1 MKKVF
6 SILMAV
12 LMLTSMLSLFAVST
26 SAADAP
32 AATTGKVFKLYISDT
47 GDDSANDGLTPEK
60 PMKTLV
66 SAVKRIIEFTGPN
79 KEYTSAQ
86 LILAGTLT
94 VASSTDLSTK
104 CPWGNDFELT
114 VTSMDKHNF
123 PLKIGN
129 TLRLGGDIF
138 FTNIKVLEIGEKYM
152 WAMGYKLTMGA
163 YGVENDVITLDA
175 DAGSLRPL
183 TIIGG
188 RPDTAEKVVS
198 IYNGIDVTINSGTYN
213 KIVCEDIYGGWCDGD
228 INITMN
234 GGTVIGDAEAEGQIS
249 VGGQFL
255 GEGNLGRAFICEGD
269 VNIQIN
275 GGTLNNA
282 VINIGFTTNTVNKA
296 RTFYPGTKYEMNAA
310 KGDYGKNIFCGD
322 IVVDING
329 GNFENVRIGKGSVLN
344 TIKGKYADMADH
356 LIFEKSV
363 TVDLT
368 DVKAAD
374 KATFKAFVVDKTV
387 AVIEHS
393 KTAFED
399 LNDTQHKVYC
409 PCGCG
414 LSETVNH
421 TYDAGE
427 VTTQPTHT
435 VAGEKTYTCADC
447 KGTKLESISPD
458 ANTHNYTTGWVKV
471 DDTNHKKTCDDPA
484 CPDANKGAVTEA
496 HTFDAGVDTKAAT
509 HIEDGEKTYTCS
521 VCTGTKV
528 EVVPKTTE
536 HDMGIWGKHDA
547 NQHKRS
553 CECGETEYADH
564 AWNKGKVTTE
574 ATVEAEGVMTY
585 TCSVCSETKTEAI
598 AKLPAPETQPTT
610 EPVEEGGCSST
621 VGFGIAAVVMAGAAV
636 AFVPKKKED

>member
-32 AATTGKVFKLYISDT
+32 AATTGKVFKLYISDA

-60 PMKTLV
+60 PMKTLMP
-66 SAVKRIIEFTGPN
+66 AIKKIEEFTGPD

-94 VASSTDLSTK
+94 ISTAVELHEK
-104 CPWGNDFELT
+104 CPWGSDFELT
-114 VTSMDKHNF
+114 ITSMDKHNY
-123 PLKIGN
+123 PLKISN
-129 TLRLGGDIF
+129 TLRLGGDTF
-138 FTNIKVLEIGEKYM
+138 FTNIKVLETASKFM

-163 YGVENDVITLDA
+163 YGIENDVITLDK

-188 RPDTAEKVVS
+188 QPNAPDSVS
-198 IYNGIDVTINSGTYN
+198 KIYRGIDVTINSGTY
-213 KIVCEDIYGGWCDGD
+213 KRIICEETYGGWCGGD
-228 INITMN
+228 LNITIN
-234 GGTVIGDAEAEGQIS
+234 GGTIIGDAETSGMIS

-255 GEGNLGRAFICEGD
+255 GESIIGGAFICEGD
-269 VNIQIN
+269 VNIEIN

-282 VINIGFTTNTVNKA
+282 VISLGWTCNKINKN
-296 RTFYPGTKYEMNAA
+296 RNFYPGTKYEVNLVS
-310 KGDYGKNIFCGD
+310 GNYGKNIFCGD
-322 IVVDING
+322 VNVDING
-329 GNFENVRIGKGSVLN
+329 GSFTDVKIGRGNVLN
-344 TIKGKYADMADH
+344 TLEGKYADMADH
-356 LIFEKSV
+356 LTFEKGI

-368 DVKAAD
+368 NIKEAD
-374 KATFKAFVVDKTV
+374 KATFKAFVVDETV
-387 AVIEHS
+387 KVVEHS

-399 LNDTQHKVYC
+399 LNDTQHKAYC

-427 VTTQPTHT
+427 ITKQPTHT

-447 KGTKLESISPD
+447 KGTKLETISPD
-458 ANTHNYTTGWVKV
+458 TNTHNYTTGWVKV

-509 HIEDGEKTYTCS
+509 HLEDGEKTYTCS

-610 EPVEEGGCSST
+610 EPAKEGGCSST